1 MHLLRGRLQRVEAFI
16 RAAMALVT
24 TSRMHSIKTV
34 VLLTSHLH
42 CTKRLERHPRTLK
55 SMRLPRLL
63 VATATKTTRVTESVS
78 VSGTPLRDDLER
90 VINADR

>member
-24 TSRMHSIKTV
+24 RMHSIKTV
-34 VLLTSHLH
+34 VLLTPHLH
-42 CTKRLERHPRTLK
+42 CTKRLERQPRTLK
-55 SMRLPRLL
+55 SVRLPRLL